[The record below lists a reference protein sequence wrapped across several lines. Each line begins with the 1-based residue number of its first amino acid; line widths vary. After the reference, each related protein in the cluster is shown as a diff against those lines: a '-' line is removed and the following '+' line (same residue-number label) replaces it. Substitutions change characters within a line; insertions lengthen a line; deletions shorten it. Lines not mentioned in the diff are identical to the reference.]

1 MADLYGRCSS
11 CGHVFLVAKLPMEV
25 SKAARLM
32 SRAACAHCGET
43 KGITVSPPPKAEVA
57 AE

>member
-1 MADLYGRCSS
+1 MADIHGKCPA

-43 KGITVSPPPKAEVA
+43 KGITVAPTPVA
-57 AE
+57 KDDRP